1 MGIRMCCQMVM
12 ALCLG
17 VAGLSWCAE
26 YRGVHLPFMHQKESL
41 WFERALVAD
50 GQLYTA
56 ALFWGGMRL
65 RVYRDGNRGRECIM
79 EYEVKEYSPA
89 TSREDLIVVDSLQ
102 LGRYGFAWRYCE
114 GGWCPFRNGAIFFD
128 VLEKALFEL
137 AYEEE
142 KGIIL
147 SSNLAEERNRK
158 VRDWLIDWWKEWPAN
173 HPDMTKILISYA
185 PRPPD

>member
-89 TSREDLIVVDSLQ
+89 TSREQLVVVDSLQ
-102 LGRYGFAWRYCE
+102 LGRYGFAWRY
-114 GGWCPFRNGAIFFD
+114 
-128 VLEKALFEL
+128 
-137 AYEEE
+137 
-142 KGIIL
+142 
-147 SSNLAEERNRK
+147 
-158 VRDWLIDWWKEWPAN
+158 
-173 HPDMTKILISYA
+173 
-185 PRPPD
+185 